1 MKITFF
7 GAARNVTGSK
17 HLIQTQGYNLLLDCG
32 MYQGRRSQSNQL
44 NRNLPFPAKD
54 IDAVILSH
62 GHVDHSGLLPV
73 LVKNGFMGRIYCTGP
88 TAEITKYLLED
99 SASIQE
105 KDCDYFNNHLKEGES
120 PIFPIYTTGDAERT
134 FAYFEP
140 VPYFNQGGEW
150 KSLNENIRFKFYD
163 AGHILGSAIT
173 FLEIKEN
180 GQTKKLVF
188 TGDLGREDLPIL
200 RSPEEVEEDVQ
211 AMIMECTYGART
223 HRPIGEVA
231 ESLKQVVRS
240 AVRRRSKIIV
250 PAFAL
255 GRAQEL
261 IYIIHK
267 MIDEK
272 CIPELPIYFDSPL
285 SQNLTAVFARSAKY
299 FDDEFWEDFGN
310 RKESPFSFENL
321 HYVNSLDESKA
332 INRKQGP
339 LMIIAA
345 SGMAEGG
352 RILHHLKNNIEDPNN
367 IVLITGFQAENTLG
381 RKILEGVSPVRIF
394 GWNYEVRAKISV
406 LNELSAHA
414 DQRDLL
420 ARVGETRSLERLF
433 LVHAENSQ
441 AEAFKKIAEAS
452 LPGISIDI
460 PETGQTF
467 EV

>member
-17 HLIQTQGYNLLLDCG
+17 HLIQTQGFNLLLDCG
-32 MYQGRRSQSNQL
+32 MYQGRRDQSNQS
-44 NRNLPFPAKD
+44 NRTLPFSSKD
-54 IDAVILSH
+54 INAVILSH

-73 LVKNGFMGRIYCTGP
+73 LVKEGFMGRIYCTGP

-105 KDCDYFNNHLKEGES
+105 KDCDYFNSHLREGES
-120 PIFPIYTTGDAERT
+120 PISPIYTSNEAERT

-140 VPYFNQGGEW
+140 VSYFNRSSEW
-150 KSLNENIRFKFYD
+150 TELNKNIRFKFYD

-173 FLEIKEN
+173 FLEIKE
-180 GQTKKLVF
+180 GGETKTLVF
-188 TGDLGREDLPIL
+188 TGDLGRENLPIL
-200 RSPEEVEEDVQ
+200 RSPEAVEEKAQ
-211 AMIMECTYGART
+211 TMIMECTYGARV

-231 ESLKQVVRS
+231 ESLKE
-240 AVRRRSKIIV
+240 AVHFAIRKKSKIIV

-267 MIDEK
+267 LIDEK
-272 CIPELPIYFDSPL
+272 CIPEIPIYFDSPL
-285 SQNLTAVFARSAKY
+285 SQNLTAIFARSAKY
-299 FDDEFWEDFGN
+299 FDEEFWEDFGN
-310 RKESPFSFENL
+310 RRESPFSFENL
-321 HYVNSLDESKA
+321 HYVSSLEESKA

-352 RILHHLKNNIEDPNN
+352 RILHHLKNSIGDPNSM
-367 IVLITGFQAENTLG
+367 VLITGFQAENTLG

-394 GWNYEVRAKISV
+394 GWNYDVRAKVAV

-414 DQRDLL
+414 DQKDLL
-420 ARVGETRSLERLF
+420 SRVEETNGLERLF
-433 LVHAENSQ
+433 LVHAEISQ
-441 AEAFKKIAEAS
+441 AMAFKDLAGS
-452 LPGISIDI
+452 SFPGLPIEI
-460 PETGQTF
+460 PELGQTF